1 MIPVPPDLGS
11 LLRLSRDWLA
21 TRGVDNAAR
30 EADELAA
37 RALGCR
43 RLDLYLRHDEIP
55 PEDVKVR
62 LRALLKRRAEGE
74 PLQYLLGSQPFRRAE
89 LAVDSR
95 VLIPRPETEELV
107 DHVLAGEGGR
117 GPLALLDA
125 GTGSGCLAVSLAQEL
140 PGCRVLAVDNSP
152 DALDVARENARRNGV
167 AERVEFR
174 RLNLLLDWPDEPL
187 DVLVS
192 NPPYVA
198 LSERDGLQRELARE
212 PEEALFAGEDGLVFY
227 RRYAAGLDHLLRPG
241 GRFYLEI
248 GASQGAA
255 LLQLFEPR
263 CARLELRRDLAG
275 RPRFLLGA
283 TPHPA

>member
-1 MIPVPPDLGS
+1 MSSSPPDLGS

-21 TRGVDNAAR
+21 ARGVDNAAR

-55 PEDVKVR
+55 PEAAKAA

-107 DHVLAGEGGR
+107 DHVLAGEAGR
-117 GPLALLDA
+117 GPLEVLDA
-125 GTGSGCLAVSLAQEL
+125 GTGSGCLAVSLAMEL
-140 PGCRVLAVDNSP
+140 PGCQVLAVDSSAG
-152 DALDVARENARRNGV
+152 ALEVARDNARRNGV
-167 AERVEFR
+167 EGRIGFQ
-174 RLNLLLDWPDEPL
+174 RLNLLQEWPAQPL

-192 NPPYVA
+192 NPPYVSLA
-198 LSERDGLQRELARE
+198 ERDGLQRELSRE
-212 PEEALFAGEDGLVFY
+212 PEEALFGGEDGLVFY
-227 RRYAAGLDHLLRPG
+227 RRYASGLDRLLRPG

-248 GASQGAA
+248 GASQGPA
-255 LLQLFEPR
+255 LLELFTPR
-263 CARLELRRDLAG
+263 CARVELHRDLAG
-275 RPRFLLGA
+275 RPRFLVGA
-283 TPHPA
+283 ASA